1 MPALTILIACDVLA
15 TAMIAGFLTMYCLTI
30 GGYFTFMARTGRIG
44 ELQGSYPLFRRRT
57 RLKRVYALAMLLQFV
72 VALVTL
78 VAVALV
84 AGWGSGPLSLVPAAC
99 SLPLL
104 LVVHALTGFTGPEEK
119 LVSGQDLTDAELARY
134 LRLNLPLHVIYA
146 CVYAA
151 SALAALAAALA

>member
-30 GGYFTFMARTGRIG
+30 GGYFTFMA
-44 ELQGSYPLFRRRT
+44 
-57 RLKRVYALAMLLQFV
+57 
-72 VALVTL
+72 
-78 VAVALV
+78 
-84 AGWGSGPLSLVPAAC
+84 
-99 SLPLL
+99 LL

>member
-1 MPALTILIACDVLA
+1 MPTSTILIVCDVIA

-57 RLKRVYALAMLLQFV
+57 RLKRVYALAMLLQFLIAL
-72 VALVTL
+72 VAL
-78 VAVALV
+78 A
-84 AGWGSGPLSLVPAAC
+84 AGWGSGPLGLVPAAC
-99 SLPLL
+99 SLPFL
-104 LVVHALTGFTGPEEK
+104 LVVHTLTGFTGPEEK

-151 SALAALAAALA
+151 SALVALVAALA

>member
-30 GGYFTFMARTGRIG
+30 GGYFTFMVRTGRID
-44 ELQGSYPLFRRRT
+44 EFQRSYPVFRRRT
-57 RLKRVYALAMLLQFV
+57 RLKLVYALAMLLQFV
-72 VALVTL
+72 IALVAL
-78 VAVALV
+78 A
-84 AGWGSGPLSLVPAAC
+84 AGWGSGPLGLVPAAC

-151 SALAALAAALA
+151 SALIALAAALA

>member
-44 ELQGSYPLFRRRT
+44 EFQRSYPLFRRRT
-57 RLKRVYALAMLLQFV
+57 RLKRVYALAMLLQFLIAL
-72 VALVTL
+72 VAL
-78 VAVALV
+78 A
-84 AGWGSGPLSLVPAAC
+84 AGWGSGPLGLVPAAC

-104 LVVHALTGFTGPEEK
+104 LVVHALTGFTVPEEK
-119 LVSGQDLTDAELARY
+119 LVSGQDLTDTELARY
-134 LRLNLPLHVIYA
+134 LRLNLPLHMIYA